1 MFLESYYLESLHY
14 VMETYHCNMSFDG
27 TKIFYLCQSL
37 QGKVEG
43 FEGTILSMLAD
54 CYEIGWGVEKDENK
68 AKEYHKKARGL
79 QLKELGAE
87 EKQDSGFS
95 F

>member
-1 MFLESYYLESLHY
+1 
-14 VMETYHCNMSFDG
+14 MSFDRI
-27 TKIFYLCQSL
+27 KIFYLCQSL

-54 CYEIGWGVEKDENK
+54 CYEMGWGVEKDESK
-68 AKEYHKKARGL
+68 AKEYHDKAHKL
-79 QLKELGAE
+79 QLKELGDDE
-87 EKQDSGFS
+87 RQDNGFS